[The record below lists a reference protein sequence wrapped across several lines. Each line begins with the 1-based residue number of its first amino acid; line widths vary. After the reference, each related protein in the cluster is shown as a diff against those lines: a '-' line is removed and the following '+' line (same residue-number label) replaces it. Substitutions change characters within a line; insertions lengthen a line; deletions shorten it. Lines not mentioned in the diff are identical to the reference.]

1 MENKETLVYLDLRVP
16 GDTEVQQDPQD
27 NLESLDLQVPEVHRE
42 KLEILVPLVNK
53 ERLENLEEED
63 QE

>member
-16 GDTEVQQDPQD
+16 EDTEVQLDHQD
-27 NLESLDLQVPEVHRE
+27 NLESQDQQVLEVHKE

-53 ERLENLEEED
+53 ERLESLEEED
-63 QE
+63 QG